1 MKWLD
6 STLGELIEKEGGVIQ
21 TGPFGSQLHQT
32 DYQPEGIPV
41 VMPKDIADGQVST
54 ESVARVSEETANRLA
69 RHKLKAR
76 SIVLPRRGE
85 IRKRAFIRPEQQGW
99 LCGTGCLKI
108 EFLGTNIVPEFLY
121 YFMDQGHVGQWLE
134 QHAVGTTMLNLS
146 AGIVAELPVRYPGI
160 QSQRKIADIL
170 SAYGDLIENNRRRM
184 ALLEK
189 AARLLYEE
197 WFVRFR
203 FPGHEHTQTI
213 NGVPEGWN
221 PCALDDLCHIGR
233 GASPRPI
240 MKFMGGEIPWF
251 KIGDATASE
260 NCFIFQTREHVTEVG
275 AKNSVLLDPG
285 ALILSN
291 SATCGVPYFTGVRGC
306 VHDGWL
312 HFSQLKR
319 ISEQFLYCYLYFKR
333 EELVSS
339 VGDGSTQKNLNTT
352 AVGRLRLCLP
362 CVDTLLTLF
371 QQMTEPVFSMARNL
385 AQQNM
390 ALKAARDLLLPRLM
404 SGEIAV

>member
-1 MKWLD
+1 
-6 STLGELIEKEGGVIQ
+6 
-21 TGPFGSQLHQT
+21 
-32 DYQPEGIPV
+32 
-41 VMPKDIADGQVST
+41 
-54 ESVARVSEETANRLA
+54 
-69 RHKLKAR
+69 
-76 SIVLPRRGE
+76 
-85 IRKRAFIRPEQQGW
+85 
-99 LCGTGCLKI
+99 
-108 EFLGTNIVPEFLY
+108 
-121 YFMDQGHVGQWLE
+121 
-134 QHAVGTTMLNLS
+134 
-146 AGIVAELPVRYPGI
+146 
-160 QSQRKIADIL
+160 
-170 SAYGDLIENNRRRM
+170 
-184 ALLEK
+184 
-189 AARLLYEE
+189 
-197 WFVRFR
+197 
-203 FPGHEHTQTI
+203 
-213 NGVPEGWN
+213 
-221 PCALDDLCHIGR
+221 
-233 GASPRPI
+233 
-240 MKFMGGEIPWF
+240 
-251 KIGDATASE
+251 
-260 NCFIFQTREHVTEVG
+260 VG